1 MNEKIKDGV
10 TKVKTFW
17 TGLPRKKKII
27 FTSSAAGIVVIA
39 AVVALILNRPSGN
52 QVLFPDMTREE
63 SQQVYAKLQD
73 MGVQAEINRDGQVV
87 VPTEDWDNA
96 IFEMAAQGYPK
107 SEPNYDFFLSN
118 SGWTK
123 SEFEQRQVLK
133 MQAEDRMRQIL
144 MGQDGIE
151 SADVSFSIP
160 ETSDYIW
167 DQNNKEESTAAITIK
182 MRKGAELSPE
192 RVQAVKNLADIF
204 RMVLISVTFK
214 SPNPR
219 KYP

>member
-1 MNEKIKDGV
+1 M
-10 TKVKTFW
+10 
-17 TGLPRKKKII
+17 TGLPRKKKDY
-27 FTSSAAGIVVIA
+27 FYFFGCGGIVVIA

-118 SGWTK
+118 S
-123 SEFEQRQVLK
+123 V
-133 MQAEDRMRQIL
+133 
-144 MGQDGIE
+144 GQ
-151 SADVSFSIP
+151 
-160 ETSDYIW
+160 
-167 DQNNKEESTAAITIK
+167 N
-182 MRKGAELSPE
+182 R
-192 RVQAVKNLADIF
+192 NLN
-204 RMVLISVTFK
+204 SVRF
-214 SPNPR
+214 
-219 KYP
+219 